1 MDSSGDQMTQEGY
14 TLITFYDHCVIP
26 LSSPPALVKNHC
38 QGSVGFGTIAA
49 LSVRTIFTAMKNK
62 RMPKAPVPK
71 GLIWWKDEKRHPVN
85 RYVGRVVYRLRTRR
99 GWSLQDLAEAAS
111 LGKSYL
117 CELEAGQ
124 HSPTL
129 EVQLRLE
136 AAFGLVRGG
145 LLRLAHYAMRR
156 RA

>member
-1 MDSSGDQMTQEGY
+1 MTQEGY

-156 RA
+156 RS

>member
-1 MDSSGDQMTQEGY
+1 
-14 TLITFYDHCVIP
+14 
-26 LSSPPALVKNHC
+26 
-38 QGSVGFGTIAA
+38 
-49 LSVRTIFTAMKNK
+49 MKNK
-62 RMPKAPVPK
+62 RILKMAVPS
-71 GLIWWKDEKRHPVN
+71 GLIWWKEQKRHPLN
-85 RYVGRVVYRLRTRR
+85 RYVGRVIHRLRTQR

-117 CELEAGQ
+117 CELEAGE

-156 RA
+156 LA

>member
-1 MDSSGDQMTQEGY
+1 
-14 TLITFYDHCVIP
+14 
-26 LSSPPALVKNHC
+26 
-38 QGSVGFGTIAA
+38 
-49 LSVRTIFTAMKNK
+49 MKNK

-71 GLIWWKDEKRHPVN
+71 GLIWWKEQKRHPLN
-85 RYVGRVVYRLRTRR
+85 RYVGRVIYRLRTRR

-117 CELEAGQ
+117 CQLEAGQ

-136 AAFGLVRGG
+136 TAFTMVRGG
-145 LLRLAHYAMRR
+145 LLRLANYAMRR
-156 RA
+156 LA